1 MQKIIKNG
9 PELKIRG
16 KWTPEK
22 QCNVTNENMHFFL
35 FKKNAN
41 VCTILLLNFPPSYTP
56 EVKNRR
62 GNYCHSNM
70 YKIKAV
76 KVCNVTNN
84 LHCNVT
90 NNV

>member
-1 MQKIIKNG
+1 MQKKIKNG
-9 PELKIRG
+9 PELKITG
-16 KWTPEK
+16 TWTYEK

-62 GNYCHSNM
+62 GNYCQSNM
-70 YKIKAV
+70 YKRKAA
-76 KVCNVTNN
+76 KVCNVTND

>member
-16 KWTPEK
+16 TWTSEK
-22 QCNVTNENMHFFL
+22 QCNVTNKNMHFFL

-41 VCTILLLNFPPSYTP
+41 GCNVLLLNFAPSYNP
-56 EVKNRR
+56 EVKNKR
-62 GNYCHSNM
+62 GNLCHSNM
-70 YKIKAV
+70 CKIKAV
-76 KVCNVTNN
+76 KVCNVTNDV
-84 LHCNVT
+84 HCNVT